1 MKPII
6 IVMLCVQVAIFLAVT
21 FAVTLRK
28 PTVTKPGPIWSSF
41 AVSLFIVGM
50 TSTRIGGDHAGQNGA
65 DILLFGGPI
74 LIGMAFMCLL
84 LLIRER
90 RGAVAQG

>member
-21 FAVTLRK
+21 FAVALRK
-28 PTVTKPGPIWSSF
+28 PTGAKPRPIWSSL

-50 TSTRIGGDHAGQNGA
+50 TSMQIGGGRTGQTGA
-65 DILLFGGPI
+65 DILLFGGPL
-74 LIGMAFMCLL
+74 LIGMAVMCLL
-84 LLIRER
+84 VLIRER
-90 RGAVAQG
+90 RGVAAQE